1 VPVAP
6 TTSTRKSIRAAIVA
20 RLIEANTKAGSCVF
34 SNRSEAWQHEM
45 SGGDLPAISVYTK
58 EEQSTV
64 WNIAPRAYERTVKL
78 AIECLIDQQDNK
90 AGDDEMDD
98 FLQEVEAALLDRE
111 GILHEGV
118 ESLKMT
124 GTQVQISDEGE
135 RVVLVGTLNLDL
147 VYVTTVDEA
156 QGTLEDFEL
165 AHVELESP
173 PPESTPMGTNDIAV
187 GNLHLGTIRY
197 LMRPNGITIT

>member
-1 VPVAP
+1 MPVSP
-6 TTSTRKSIRAAIVA
+6 TTSSRKAIRAAIVA
-20 RLIEANTKAGSCVF
+20 RLIEANTRAGTCVY
-34 SNRSEAWQHEM
+34 SNRAEAWQHEM
-45 SGGDLPAISVYTK
+45 DGGELPAISVYTK
-58 EEQSTV
+58 EEQATV
-64 WNIAPRAYERTVKL
+64 WNIAPREYERTVKL
-78 AIECLIDQQDNK
+78 AIECLLDQQDNK

-111 GILHEGV
+111 GILHEWV

-124 GTQVQISDEGE
+124 GTQVQLSDEGQ

-147 VYVTTVDEA
+147 VYHTSVDEA
-156 QGTLEDFEL
+156 QGELEDFEL

-173 PPESTPMGTNDIAV
+173 PPGSTPMGTNDIAV

-197 LMRPNGITIT
+197 LQRPNGITIA